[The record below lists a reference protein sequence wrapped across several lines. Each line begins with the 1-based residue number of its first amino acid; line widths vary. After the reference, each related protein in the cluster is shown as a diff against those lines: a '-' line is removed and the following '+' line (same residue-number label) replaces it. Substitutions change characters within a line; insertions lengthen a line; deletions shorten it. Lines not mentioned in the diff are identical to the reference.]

1 MKRTHAMNFEGHQSI
16 IDSDIETQRHLSDKA
31 VDVYAVRQSHT
42 TTPGESRT
50 SPTLESSFQSS
61 DPLYAE
67 VFPSLVAPLPH
78 AYQNPQDAVHRTHH
92 PAASNGGYSRRTITA
107 NNQTMRIVGAG
118 GTNAQQVFQRQ
129 AHLNPVS
136 HPMAGG
142 AMPVRLNLQHIFS
155 QGDRPYFPMSAGQAV
170 DSESLALKHSK
181 HYRDNNLRSALT
193 RKGA

>member
-50 SPTLESSFQSS
+50 SPTLESSFVAA

-78 AYQNPQDAVHRTHH
+78 AYDNPQDAVHRTHH
-92 PAASNGGYSRRTITA
+92 PGASNGGYHTKTITDQ
-107 NNQTMRIVGAG
+107 NQTMRIAGAG

-142 AMPVRLNLQHIFS
+142 MVPPRLNLQHIFS
-155 QGDRPYFPMSAGQAV
+155 QGDRPYFPISAGQPV
-170 DSESLALKHSK
+170 DNESMALKHSK
-181 HYRDNNLRSALT
+181 HYRDNNLRRTLN